1 MAWVALSLQVLL
13 LPTRTPSGRAGVPL
27 PLLVRAL
34 MVSQPFSE
42 LVSLM
47 QPLTHWGPLSLCC
60 VDHILWR
67 FMTPKENVGH
77 DFSFLSSLNSG
88 QIFRLALQR
97 RPKSGDTLHVFTRF
111 GV

>member
-1 MAWVALSLQVLL
+1 
-13 LPTRTPSGRAGVPL
+13 
-27 PLLVRAL
+27 
-34 MVSQPFSE
+34 
-42 LVSLM
+42 
-47 QPLTHWGPLSLCC
+47 
-60 VDHILWR
+60 
-67 FMTPKENVGH
+67 MTPKENVGH